1 MREFNYG
8 KYKDYKWD
16 SEILG
21 LVSGIHEYRG
31 KQELYLAQKPAV
43 LDKLVEVAKVQS
55 TESSNAIEGIFTS
68 NTRLN
73 QLMQSKTTP
82 RNRDEEEIAGYRF
95 VLDMIHESYE
105 YIPISSNYILQLH
118 QNLYRFTNR
127 SIGGHF
133 KNSDNHIVAR
143 DENGIEHVIFQPL
156 SPLETPVA
164 IDRICE
170 EFNRVSATEE
180 VDTLLLIPI
189 FIHDFLCVHPF
200 NDGNG
205 RMSRLL
211 TTLLLYRAGYVV
223 GRYVSLEKKIAELK
237 DLYYDS
243 LNMSQNGWHKGEDDP
258 TPFIKY
264 ILKTIIA
271 AYKDFEERIEI
282 IDIKEP
288 AIEQVRAAVYKKIGK
303 FTKSEIMEMCPKLG
317 RASVENSLTTLVNE
331 EVLERRGNGRGTYY
345 VRKDAFQFYR
355 R

>member
-1 MREFNYG
+1 MREFNYS

-31 KQELYLAQKPAV
+31 RQELYLTQKPAV

-82 RNRDEEEIAGYRF
+82 KNRDEEEIAGYRF

-143 DENGIEHVIFQPL
+143 DENGIEHVIFEPL
-156 SPLETPVA
+156 SPLETPIA

-223 GRYVSLEKKIAELK
+223 GRYVSLEKKIADLK

-243 LNMSQNGWHKGEDDP
+243 LNMSQNGWHEGKEDP

-317 RASVENSLTTLVNE
+317 RASVENSLTALVNE
-331 EVLERRGNGRGTYY
+331 EVLERRGRGRGTYY
-345 VRKDAFQFYR
+345 VRKDALV
-355 R
+355 

>member
-1 MREFNYG
+1 MREFNYS

-143 DENGIEHVIFQPL
+143 DENGIEHVIFEPL
-156 SPLETPVA
+156 SPLETPIA

-223 GRYVSLEKKIAELK
+223 GRYVSLEKKIADLQ

-243 LNMSQNGWHKGEDDP
+243 LNMSQNGWHEGEDDP

-264 ILKTIIA
+264 ILKAIIA

-317 RASVENSLTTLVNE
+317 RASVENSLTALVNE
-331 EVLERRGNGRGTYY
+331 DVLERRGSGRGTYY
-345 VRKDAFQFYR
+345 VRKDALG
-355 R
+355 

>member
-1 MREFNYG
+1 MREFNYS

-16 SEILG
+16 SEIVG

-143 DENGIEHVIFQPL
+143 YENGIEHVIFEPL
-156 SPLETPVA
+156 SPLETPIA

-170 EFNRVSATEE
+170 EFNRVSSTEE

-223 GRYVSLEKKIAELK
+223 GRYVSLEKKIADLK

-243 LNMSQNGWHKGEDDP
+243 LNISQKGWHEGEDDP

-317 RASVENSLTTLVNE
+317 RASVENSLTALVNE
-331 EVLERRGNGRGTYY
+331 DVLERRGRGRGTYY
-345 VRKDAFQFYR
+345 VRKDALV
-355 R
+355 

>member
-1 MREFNYG
+1 MREFNYS

-31 KQELYLAQKPAV
+31 RQELHLTQKPAV

-82 RNRDEEEIAGYRF
+82 KNRDEEEIVGYRF

-143 DENGIEHVIFQPL
+143 DENGIEHVIFEPF
-156 SPLETPVA
+156 SPLETPIA

-223 GRYVSLEKKIAELK
+223 GRYESLEKKIADLK
-237 DLYYDS
+237 DLYYDL
-243 LNMSQNGWHKGEDDP
+243 LNMSQNGWHEGEDDP

-264 ILKTIIA
+264 LLKTIIA

-317 RASVENSLTTLVNE
+317 RASVENSLTALVNE
-331 EVLERRGNGRGTYY
+331 EVLERRGRGRGTYY
-345 VRKDAFQFYR
+345 VRKDALV
-355 R
+355 

>member
-1 MREFNYG
+1 MREFNYS

-31 KQELYLAQKPAV
+31 RQELYLTQKPAV

-82 RNRDEEEIAGYRF
+82 KNRDEEEIAGYRF

-143 DENGIEHVIFQPL
+143 NENGVEHVIFEPL
-156 SPLETPVA
+156 SPLETPIA

-223 GRYVSLEKKIAELK
+223 GRYVSLEKKIADLK

-243 LNMSQNGWHKGEDDP
+243 LNMSQNGWHEGEDDP

-317 RASVENSLTTLVNE
+317 RASVENSLTALVNE
-331 EVLERRGNGRGTYY
+331 DVLERRGRGRGTYY
-345 VRKDAFQFYR
+345 VRKDALV
-355 R
+355 

>member
-1 MREFNYG
+1 MREFNYS

-21 LVSGIHEYRG
+21 LVSGVHEFRG

-143 DENGIEHVIFQPL
+143 DANGIERVIFEPL
-156 SPLETPVA
+156 SPLETPIA

-243 LNMSQNGWHKGEDDP
+243 LNMSQNGWHEGEDDP

-288 AIEQVRAAVYKKIGK
+288 AIEQVRAVVYKKIGK

-317 RASVENSLTTLVNE
+317 RASVENSLTALVKE
-331 EVLERRGNGRGTYY
+331 EVLERRGSGRGTYY
-345 VRKDAFQFYR
+345 VRKDALV
-355 R
+355 

>member
-1 MREFNYG
+1 MREFNYS

-31 KQELYLAQKPAV
+31 RQELHLTQKPAV

-82 RNRDEEEIAGYRF
+82 KNRDEEEIAGYRF

-143 DENGIEHVIFQPL
+143 DENGIEHVIFEPL
-156 SPLETPVA
+156 SPLETPIA

-223 GRYVSLEKKIAELK
+223 GRYVSLEKKIADLK

-243 LNMSQNGWHKGEDDP
+243 LNMSQNGWHEGEEDP

-317 RASVENSLTTLVNE
+317 RASVENSLTALVNE
-331 EVLERRGNGRGTYY
+331 EVLERRGRGRGTYY
-345 VRKDAFQFYR
+345 VRKDALV
-355 R
+355 

>member
-1 MREFNYG
+1 MREFNYS

-31 KQELYLAQKPAV
+31 RQELHLTQKPAV

-82 RNRDEEEIAGYRF
+82 KNRDEEEIAGYRF

-143 DENGIEHVIFQPL
+143 DENGIEHVIFEPL
-156 SPLETPVA
+156 SPLETPIA

-223 GRYVSLEKKIAELK
+223 GRYVSLEKKIADLK

-243 LNMSQNGWHKGEDDP
+243 LNMSQNGWHEGEDDP

-317 RASVENSLTTLVNE
+317 RASVENSLTALVNE
-331 EVLERRGNGRGTYY
+331 EVLERRGRGRGTYY
-345 VRKDAFQFYR
+345 VRKDALV
-355 R
+355 

>member
-1 MREFNYG
+1 MREFNYS

-31 KQELYLAQKPAV
+31 RQELHLTQKPAV

-82 RNRDEEEIAGYRF
+82 KNRDEEEIAGYRF

-143 DENGIEHVIFQPL
+143 DENGIEHVIFEPL
-156 SPLETPVA
+156 SPLETPIA

-223 GRYVSLEKKIAELK
+223 GRYVSLEKKIADLR

-243 LNMSQNGWHKGEDDP
+243 LNMSQNGWHEGEDDP

-303 FTKSEIMEMCPKLG
+303 FTKSEIMEMCPKIG
-317 RASVENSLTTLVNE
+317 RASVENSLTALVNE
-331 EVLERRGNGRGTYY
+331 EVLERRGRGRGTYY
-345 VRKDAFQFYR
+345 VRKDALV
-355 R
+355 

>member
-1 MREFNYG
+1 MREFNYS

-31 KQELYLAQKPAV
+31 RQELHLTQKPAV

-82 RNRDEEEIAGYRF
+82 KNRDEEEIAGYRF

-118 QNLYRFTNR
+118 QNLYRFSNR

-133 KNSDNHIVAR
+133 KNSDNHIVPR
-143 DENGIEHVIFQPL
+143 DENGIEHVIFEPL
-156 SPLETPVA
+156 SPLETPIA

-211 TTLLLYRAGYVV
+211 TTLLLYRAGYV
-223 GRYVSLEKKIAELK
+223 GRYVSLEKKIADLK

-243 LNMSQNGWHKGEDDP
+243 LNMSQNGWHEGEDDP

-317 RASVENSLTTLVNE
+317 RASVENSLTALVNE
-331 EVLERRGNGRGTYY
+331 EVLERRGRGRGTYY
-345 VRKDAFQFYR
+345 VRKDALV
-355 R
+355 

>member
-1 MREFNYG
+1 MREFNYS

-16 SEILG
+16 SEIVG

-143 DENGIEHVIFQPL
+143 DENGIEHVIFEPL
-156 SPLETPVA
+156 SPLETPIA

-223 GRYVSLEKKIAELK
+223 GRYVSLEKKIADLK

-243 LNMSQNGWHKGEDDP
+243 LNMSQNGWHEGKDDP

-282 IDIKEP
+282 IDIKKP

-317 RASVENSLTTLVNE
+317 RASVENSLTALVNE
-331 EVLERRGNGRGTYY
+331 DVLERRGRGRGTYY
-345 VRKDAFQFYR
+345 VRKDALV
-355 R
+355 

>member
-1 MREFNYG
+1 MREFNYS

-31 KQELYLAQKPAV
+31 RQELYLTQKPAV

-82 RNRDEEEIAGYRF
+82 KNRDEEEIAGYRF

-105 YIPISSNYILQLH
+105 FIPISSNYILQLH

-143 DENGIEHVIFQPL
+143 DENDIEHVIFEPL
-156 SPLETPVA
+156 SPLETPIA

-211 TTLLLYRAGYVV
+211 TTLLLYRTGYVV
-223 GRYVSLEKKIAELK
+223 GKYVSLEKKIAELK

-243 LNMSQNGWHKGEDDP
+243 LNMSQNGWHEGEDDP

-317 RASVENSLTTLVNE
+317 RASVENSLTALVKE
-331 EVLERRGNGRGTYY
+331 EVLERRGSGRGTYY
-345 VRKDAFQFYR
+345 VRKDALL
-355 R
+355 

>member
-1 MREFNYG
+1 MREFNYS

-31 KQELYLAQKPAV
+31 RQELYLTQKPAV

-82 RNRDEEEIAGYRF
+82 KNRDEEEIAGYRF

-143 DENGIEHVIFQPL
+143 DGNGGEHIIFEPL
-156 SPLETPVA
+156 SPLETPIA

-223 GRYVSLEKKIAELK
+223 GRYVSLEKKIADLK

-243 LNMSQNGWHKGEDDP
+243 LNMSQNGWHEGEDDP

-282 IDIKEP
+282 IDIKKP

-317 RASVENSLTTLVNE
+317 RASVENSLTALVNE
-331 EVLERRGNGRGTYY
+331 DVLERRGRGRGTYY
-345 VRKDAFQFYR
+345 VRKDALV
-355 R
+355 

>member
-1 MREFNYG
+1 MREFNYS

-31 KQELYLAQKPAV
+31 KQELYLTQKPAV

-143 DENGIEHVIFQPL
+143 DENGVEHIIFEPL
-156 SPLETPVA
+156 SPLETPIA

-223 GRYVSLEKKIAELK
+223 GRYVSLEKKIADLK

-243 LNMSQNGWHKGEDDP
+243 LNMSQNGWHEGEDDP

-317 RASVENSLTTLVNE
+317 RASVENSLTALVNE
-331 EVLERRGNGRGTYY
+331 DVLERRGRGRGTYY
-345 VRKDAFQFYR
+345 VRKDALV
-355 R
+355 

>member
-1 MREFNYG
+1 MREFNYS

-16 SEILG
+16 SEIVG

-143 DENGIEHVIFQPL
+143 DENGIEHVIFEPL
-156 SPLETPVA
+156 SPLETPIA

-223 GRYVSLEKKIAELK
+223 GRYVSLEKKIADLK

-243 LNMSQNGWHKGEDDP
+243 LNISQNGWHEGEDDP

-282 IDIKEP
+282 INIKEP

-317 RASVENSLTTLVNE
+317 RASVENSLTALVNE
-331 EVLERRGNGRGTYY
+331 NVLERRGRGRGTYY
-345 VRKDAFQFYR
+345 VRKDALV
-355 R
+355 

>member
-1 MREFNYG
+1 MREFNYS
-8 KYKDYKWD
+8 KYKEYKWD

-31 KQELYLAQKPAV
+31 RQELHLTQKPAV

-82 RNRDEEEIAGYRF
+82 KNRDEEEIAGYRF

-143 DENGIEHVIFQPL
+143 DENGIEHVIFEPL
-156 SPLETPVA
+156 SPLETPIA

-223 GRYVSLEKKIAELK
+223 GRYVSLEKKIADLK

-243 LNMSQNGWHKGEDDP
+243 LNMSQNGWHEGEDDP

-317 RASVENSLTTLVNE
+317 RASVENSLTALVNE
-331 EVLERRGNGRGTYY
+331 EVLERRGRGRGTYY
-345 VRKDAFQFYR
+345 VRKDALV
-355 R
+355 

>member
-1 MREFNYG
+1 MREFNYS

-31 KQELYLAQKPAV
+31 RQELYLTQKPAV

-82 RNRDEEEIAGYRF
+82 KNRDEEEIAGYRF

-143 DENGIEHVIFQPL
+143 DENGIEHVIFEPL
-156 SPLETPVA
+156 SPLETPIA

-223 GRYVSLEKKIAELK
+223 GRYVSLEKKIADLK

-243 LNMSQNGWHKGEDDP
+243 LNMSQNGWHEGEDDP

-317 RASVENSLTTLVNE
+317 RASVENSLTALVNE
-331 EVLERRGNGRGTYY
+331 EVLERRGRGRGTYY
-345 VRKDAFQFYR
+345 VRKDALV
-355 R
+355 

>member
-1 MREFNYG
+1 MREFNYS

-21 LVSGIHEYRG
+21 LVSGVHEYRG

-73 QLMQSKTTP
+73 QLMQSKTIP

-105 YIPISSNYILQLH
+105 FIPISSNYILQLH

-143 DENGIEHVIFQPL
+143 DENDIEHVIFEPL
-156 SPLETPVA
+156 SPLETPIA
-164 IDRICE
+164 IGRICE

-200 NDGNG
+200 NDGNA

-223 GRYVSLEKKIAELK
+223 GKYVSLEKKIAELK

-243 LNMSQNGWHKGEDDP
+243 LNMSQNGWHEGEDDP

-288 AIEQVRAAVYKKIGK
+288 AIEQVRTAVYKKIGK

-317 RASVENSLTTLVNE
+317 RASVENSLTALVKE
-331 EVLERRGNGRGTYY
+331 EVLERRGSGRGTYY
-345 VRKDAFQFYR
+345 VRKDALL
-355 R
+355 

>member
-1 MREFNYG
+1 MREFNYS

-105 YIPISSNYILQLH
+105 FIPISSNYILQLH

-143 DENGIEHVIFQPL
+143 DENGIEHVIFEPL
-156 SPLETPVA
+156 SPLETPIA

-223 GRYVSLEKKIAELK
+223 GRYVSLEKKIADLK

-243 LNMSQNGWHKGEDDP
+243 LNMSQNGWHEGEDDP

-303 FTKSEIMEMCPKLG
+303 FTKGEIMEMCPKLG
-317 RASVENSLTTLVNE
+317 RASVENSLTALVNE
-331 EVLERRGNGRGTYY
+331 DVLERRGRGRGTYY
-345 VRKDAFQFYR
+345 VRKDALV
-355 R
+355 

>member
-1 MREFNYG
+1 MREFNYS

-105 YIPISSNYILQLH
+105 FIPISSNYILQLH

-143 DENGIEHVIFQPL
+143 DENDIEHVIFEPL
-156 SPLETPVA
+156 SPLETPIA

-223 GRYVSLEKKIAELK
+223 GKYVSLEKKIAELK

-243 LNMSQNGWHKGEDDP
+243 LNMSQNGWHEGEDDP

-317 RASVENSLTTLVNE
+317 RASVENSLTALVKE
-331 EVLERRGNGRGTYY
+331 EVLERRGSGRGTYY
-345 VRKDAFQFYR
+345 VRKDALL
-355 R
+355 

>member
-1 MREFNYG
+1 MREFNYS
-8 KYKDYKWD
+8 KYIDYKWD

-31 KQELYLAQKPAV
+31 RQELYLTQKPAV

-68 NTRLN
+68 KTRLN

-82 RNRDEEEIAGYRF
+82 KNRDEEEIAGYRF

-133 KNSDNHIVAR
+133 KNSDNHIVAG
-143 DENGIEHVIFQPL
+143 DENGIEHVIFEPL
-156 SPLETPVA
+156 SPLETPIA

-223 GRYVSLEKKIAELK
+223 GRYVSLEKKMADLK

-243 LNMSQNGWHKGEDDP
+243 LNMSQNGWHEGEDDP

-317 RASVENSLTTLVNE
+317 RASVENSLTALVNE
-331 EVLERRGNGRGTYY
+331 EVLERRGRGRGTYY
-345 VRKDAFQFYR
+345 VRKDALV
-355 R
+355 

>member
-1 MREFNYG
+1 MREFNYS

-31 KQELYLAQKPAV
+31 RQELYLTQKPAV

-82 RNRDEEEIAGYRF
+82 KNRDEEEIAGYRF

-133 KNSDNHIVAR
+133 KNSDNHIVVR
-143 DENGIEHVIFQPL
+143 DENGVEHIIFEPL
-156 SPLETPVA
+156 SPLETPIA

-223 GRYVSLEKKIAELK
+223 GRYVSLEKKIADLK

-243 LNMSQNGWHKGEDDP
+243 LNMSQNGWHEGEDDP

-317 RASVENSLTTLVNE
+317 RASVENSLTALVNE
-331 EVLERRGNGRGTYY
+331 DVLERRGRGRGTYY
-345 VRKDAFQFYR
+345 VRKDALV
-355 R
+355 

>member
-1 MREFNYG
+1 MREFNYS

-31 KQELYLAQKPAV
+31 RQELHLTQKPAV

-82 RNRDEEEIAGYRF
+82 KNRDEEEIAGYRF

-133 KNSDNHIVAR
+133 KNSDNHIVTR
-143 DENGIEHVIFQPL
+143 DENGIEHVIFEPF
-156 SPLETPVA
+156 SPLETPIA

-223 GRYVSLEKKIAELK
+223 GRYVSLEKKIADLK

-243 LNMSQNGWHKGEDDP
+243 LNMSQNGWHEGEDDP

-288 AIEQVRAAVYKKIGK
+288 AIEQVRAAVCKKIGK

-317 RASVENSLTTLVNE
+317 RASVENSLTALVNE
-331 EVLERRGNGRGTYY
+331 EVLERRGRGRGTYY
-345 VRKDAFQFYR
+345 VRKDALV
-355 R
+355 

>member
-1 MREFNYG
+1 MREFNYS

-31 KQELYLAQKPAV
+31 RQELHLTQKPAV

-82 RNRDEEEIAGYRF
+82 KNRDEEEIAGYRF

-133 KNSDNHIVAR
+133 KNSDNNIVAR
-143 DENGIEHVIFQPL
+143 DENGIEHVIFEPL
-156 SPLETPVA
+156 SPLETPIA

-223 GRYVSLEKKIAELK
+223 GRYVSLEKKIADLK

-243 LNMSQNGWHKGEDDP
+243 LNMSQNGWHEGEDDP

-317 RASVENSLTTLVNE
+317 RASVENSLTALVNE
-331 EVLERRGNGRGTYY
+331 EVIERRGRGRGTYY
-345 VRKDAFQFYR
+345 VRKDALV
-355 R
+355 

>member
-1 MREFNYG
+1 MREFNYS

-31 KQELYLAQKPAV
+31 RQELHLTQKPAV

-82 RNRDEEEIAGYRF
+82 KNRDEEEIAGYRF

-143 DENGIEHVIFQPL
+143 DENGVEHVIFEPL
-156 SPLETPVA
+156 SPLETPIA

-211 TTLLLYRAGYVV
+211 TTLLLYRAGYAV
-223 GRYVSLEKKIAELK
+223 GRYVSLEKKIADLK

-243 LNMSQNGWHKGEDDP
+243 LNMSQNGWHEGEDDP

-317 RASVENSLTTLVNE
+317 RASVENSLTALVNE
-331 EVLERRGNGRGTYY
+331 EVLERRGRGRGTYY
-345 VRKDAFQFYR
+345 VRKDALV
-355 R
+355 

>member
-1 MREFNYG
+1 MREFNYS

-143 DENGIEHVIFQPL
+143 DENGIEHVIFEPL
-156 SPLETPVA
+156 SPLETPIA

-223 GRYVSLEKKIAELK
+223 GRYVSLEKKIADLK

-243 LNMSQNGWHKGEDDP
+243 LNMSQNGWHEGEDDP

-317 RASVENSLTTLVNE
+317 RASVENSLTALVKE
-331 EVLERRGNGRGTYY
+331 EVLERRGSGRGTYY
-345 VRKDAFQFYR
+345 VRKDAFV
-355 R
+355 

>member
-1 MREFNYG
+1 MREFNYS

-31 KQELYLAQKPAV
+31 RQEMHLTQKPAV

-82 RNRDEEEIAGYRF
+82 KNRDEEEIAGYRF

-133 KNSDNHIVAR
+133 KNSNNNIVAR
-143 DENGIEHVIFQPL
+143 DENGIEHVIFEPL
-156 SPLETPVA
+156 SPLETPIA

-223 GRYVSLEKKIAELK
+223 GRYVSLEKKIADLK

-243 LNMSQNGWHKGEDDP
+243 LNMSQNGWHEGEDDP

-317 RASVENSLTTLVNE
+317 RASVENSLTALVNE
-331 EVLERRGNGRGTYY
+331 EVLERRGRGRGTYY
-345 VRKDAFQFYR
+345 VRKDALV
-355 R
+355 

>member
-1 MREFNYG
+1 MREFNYS

-31 KQELYLAQKPAV
+31 KQELYLTQKPAV

-68 NTRLN
+68 NARLN

-82 RNRDEEEIAGYRF
+82 KNRDEEEIAGYRY

-105 YIPISSNYILQLH
+105 YIPISANYILQLH

-143 DENGIEHVIFQPL
+143 DKNGVEYVIFEPL
-156 SPLETPVA
+156 SSLETPIA

-170 EFNRVSATEE
+170 EFNRLSATEE

-243 LNMSQNGWHKGEDDP
+243 LNMSQKGWHEGEDDP

-317 RASVENSLTTLVNE
+317 RASVENSLTALVNE
-331 EVLERRGNGRGTYY
+331 EVLERRGSGRGTYY
-345 VRKDAFQFYR
+345 VRKDALV
-355 R
+355 

>member
-127 SIGGHF
+127 SIGGHL

-156 SPLETPVA
+156 SPLETPIA

-223 GRYVSLEKKIAELK
+223 GRYVSLEKKIADLK

-243 LNMSQNGWHKGEDDP
+243 LNMSQNGWHEGEDDP

-317 RASVENSLTTLVNE
+317 RASVENSLTALVKE
-331 EVLERRGNGRGTYY
+331 EVLERRGSGRGTYY
-345 VRKDAFQFYR
+345 VRKDAFV
-355 R
+355 

>member
-1 MREFNYG
+1 MREFNYS

-31 KQELYLAQKPAV
+31 RQELYLTQKPAV

-82 RNRDEEEIAGYRF
+82 KNRDEEEIAGYRF

-143 DENGIEHVIFQPL
+143 DENGIEHVIFEPL
-156 SPLETPVA
+156 SPLETPIA

-223 GRYVSLEKKIAELK
+223 GRYVSLEKKIADLK

-243 LNMSQNGWHKGEDDP
+243 LNMSQNGWHEGEDDP

-317 RASVENSLTTLVNE
+317 RSSVENSLTALVNE
-331 EVLERRGNGRGTYY
+331 EVLERRGRGRGTYY
-345 VRKDAFQFYR
+345 VRKDALV
-355 R
+355 

>member
-1 MREFNYG
+1 MREFNYS

-31 KQELYLAQKPAV
+31 RQELHLAQKPAV

-82 RNRDEEEIAGYRF
+82 KNRDEEEIAGYRF

-143 DENGIEHVIFQPL
+143 DENGIEHVIFEPL
-156 SPLETPVA
+156 SPLETPIA

-223 GRYVSLEKKIAELK
+223 GRYVSLEKKIADLK

-243 LNMSQNGWHKGEDDP
+243 LNMSQNGWHEGEDDP

-317 RASVENSLTTLVNE
+317 RASVENSLTALVNE
-331 EVLERRGNGRGTYY
+331 DVLERRGRGRGTYY
-345 VRKDAFQFYR
+345 VRKDALV
-355 R
+355 

>member
-1 MREFNYG
+1 MREFNYS

-31 KQELYLAQKPAV
+31 RQELYLTQKPAA

-82 RNRDEEEIAGYRF
+82 KNRDEEEIAGYRF

-143 DENGIEHVIFQPL
+143 DENGIEHVIFEPL
-156 SPLETPVA
+156 SPLETPIA

-223 GRYVSLEKKIAELK
+223 GRYVSLEKKIADLK

-243 LNMSQNGWHKGEDDP
+243 LNMSQNGWHEGEDDP

-317 RASVENSLTTLVNE
+317 RASVENSLTALVNE
-331 EVLERRGNGRGTYY
+331 DVLERRGRGRGTYY
-345 VRKDAFQFYR
+345 VRKDALF
-355 R
+355 

>member
-1 MREFNYG
+1 MREFNYS

-105 YIPISSNYILQLH
+105 FIPISSNYILQLH

-143 DENGIEHVIFQPL
+143 NKNDIEHVIFEPL
-156 SPLETPVA
+156 SPLETPIA

-223 GRYVSLEKKIAELK
+223 GKYVSLEKKIAELK

-243 LNMSQNGWHKGEDDP
+243 LNMSQNGWHEGEDDP

-317 RASVENSLTTLVNE
+317 RASVENSLTALVKE
-331 EVLERRGNGRGTYY
+331 EVLERRGSGRGTYY
-345 VRKDAFQFYR
+345 VRKDALV
-355 R
+355 

>member
-1 MREFNYG
+1 MREFNYS

-21 LVSGIHEYRG
+21 LVSGIHEFRG

-133 KNSDNHIVAR
+133 KNSDNNIVAR
-143 DENGIEHVIFQPL
+143 DANGIEHVIFEPL
-156 SPLETPVA
+156 SPLETPIA

-243 LNMSQNGWHKGEDDP
+243 LNMSQNGWHEGEDDP

-317 RASVENSLTTLVNE
+317 RASVENSLTALVKE
-331 EVLERRGNGRGTYY
+331 EVLERRGSGRGTYY
-345 VRKDAFQFYR
+345 VRKDAFV
-355 R
+355 

>member
-1 MREFNYG
+1 MREFNYS

-16 SEILG
+16 SEIVG

-143 DENGIEHVIFQPL
+143 YENGIEHVIFEPL
-156 SPLETPVA
+156 SPLETPIA

-223 GRYVSLEKKIAELK
+223 GRYVSLEKKIADLK

-243 LNMSQNGWHKGEDDP
+243 LNISQNGWHEGEDDP

-282 IDIKEP
+282 IDIKKP

-317 RASVENSLTTLVNE
+317 RASVENSLTALVNE
-331 EVLERRGNGRGTYY
+331 DVLERRGRGRGTYY
-345 VRKDAFQFYR
+345 VRKDALV
-355 R
+355 

>member
-1 MREFNYG
+1 MREFNYS

-105 YIPISSNYILQLH
+105 FIPISSNYILQLH

-143 DENGIEHVIFQPL
+143 DENDIEHVIFEPL
-156 SPLETPVA
+156 SPLETPIA

-223 GRYVSLEKKIAELK
+223 GKYVSLEKKIAELK

-243 LNMSQNGWHKGEDDP
+243 LNMSQNGWHEGEDDP

-317 RASVENSLTTLVNE
+317 RASVENSLTALVKE
-331 EVLERRGNGRGTYY
+331 EVLERRGSGRGTYY
-345 VRKDAFQFYR
+345 VRKDALV
-355 R
+355 

>member
-1 MREFNYG
+1 MREFHYS

-31 KQELYLAQKPAV
+31 RQELHLTQKPAV

-82 RNRDEEEIAGYRF
+82 KNRDEEEIAGYRF

-133 KNSDNHIVAR
+133 KNSDNHIIAR
-143 DENGIEHVIFQPL
+143 DENGIEHVIFEPL
-156 SPLETPVA
+156 SPLETPIA

-223 GRYVSLEKKIAELK
+223 GRYVSLEKKIADLK

-243 LNMSQNGWHKGEDDP
+243 LNMSQNGWHEGEDDP

-317 RASVENSLTTLVNE
+317 RASVENSLTALVNE
-331 EVLERRGNGRGTYY
+331 DVLERRGRGRGTYY
-345 VRKDAFQFYR
+345 VRKDALV
-355 R
+355 